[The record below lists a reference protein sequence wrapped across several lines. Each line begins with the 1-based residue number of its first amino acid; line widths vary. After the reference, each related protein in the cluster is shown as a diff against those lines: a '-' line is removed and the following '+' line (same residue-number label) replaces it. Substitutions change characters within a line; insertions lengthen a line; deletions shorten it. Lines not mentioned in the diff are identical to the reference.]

1 MNFPLLVVLLAALHA
16 AEAPQNA
23 STHRVLFQQPE
34 LAGFGERMFVQARVP
49 LGEFPMVGWQ
59 KSPFTPDGKFLPV
72 GWDAGAKTELVI
84 TGDRTQGQRGM
95 RDVAGAMTA
104 QMFGD
109 AGGALFK
116 LG

>member
-59 KSPFTPDGKFLPV
+59 QRPFTPDGKFRLV
-72 GWDAGAKTELVI
+72 GWDVGGKDWLLTP
-84 TGDRTQGQRGM
+84 T
-95 RDVAGAMTA
+95 
-104 QMFGD
+104 D
-109 AGGALFK
+109 AACE
-116 LG
+116 